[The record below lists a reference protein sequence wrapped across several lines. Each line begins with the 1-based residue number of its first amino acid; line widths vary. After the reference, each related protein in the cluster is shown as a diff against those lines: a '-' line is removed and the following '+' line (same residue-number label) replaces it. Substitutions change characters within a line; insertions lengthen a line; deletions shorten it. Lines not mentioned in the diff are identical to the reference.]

1 MLANTLPL
9 LPFHHTRLAKKE
21 WVNDRQEKKGRVI
34 DLEEL
39 RQSFHLDE
47 YLSSEE
53 SSSSSEEETESSEYS
68 DCGFPITVNRIS
80 EMDGSIILP
89 SIPEEDQL
97 QLLQ

>member
-68 DCGFPITVNRIS
+68 DS
-80 EMDGSIILP
+80 EEEEPDPYGDDFDWYGHIDSLLP
-89 SIPEEDQL
+89 EAVEL
-97 QLLQ
+97 